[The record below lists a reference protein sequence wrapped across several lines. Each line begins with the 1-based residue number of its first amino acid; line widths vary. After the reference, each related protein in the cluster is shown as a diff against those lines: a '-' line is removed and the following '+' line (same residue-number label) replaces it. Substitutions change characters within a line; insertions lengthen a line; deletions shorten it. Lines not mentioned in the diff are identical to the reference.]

1 MKFTLLWLKNFLDTD
16 ASLEE
21 IVNRLTMIG
30 LEVEE
35 VIDKRTELVDF
46 EIAQILET
54 TNHPDADKL
63 KICKVQTSSD
73 IVTIVCGASN
83 ARAGIK
89 VVLAKIGAIIP
100 NGNFKIKQSKIR
112 GIDSS
117 GMLCSR
123 EELNIKG
130 DSSGIIELSDD
141 AVVGNNILEYFGFD
155 DPVIYIN
162 VTPNRAD
169 ALGVYGIAR
178 DLAASGMGVLKPL
191 EIPVIKEGFSS
202 DTKLMVLNEEACPF
216 FAIREIKNLKNQAS
230 PRWLQK
236 YLENIGVASISAI
249 VDVINYIAYSFG
261 QPMHAYDSDKIKGN
275 LSVNILDETEKFVAL
290 NDKEYGLNLGDIVI
304 RDNQAIHCLAG
315 IIGGKNSSCNESTN
329 RIFLEAACFDS
340 SYITRTGRK
349 MMIDTDSRYRFERN
363 VDREFTLKAL
373 DYATNLILMIC
384 GGECSVTQIAGNN
397 KLPTRIIDFPFD
409 FFVSRAGF
417 NIQEEEIIAILHK
430 LGFYCNNQKDKIEIT
445 IPSWRYDVS
454 IKEDIVEEIVRIYGY
469 DKIPLVPL
477 PVNNVQ
483 KIINR
488 EQRRFLDI
496 KRLLASNG
504 YTEVISWSFM
514 DSKKAKLFSELKDEL
529 TLQNPISS
537 DLDYMRPS
545 ILPNLL
551 KIACN
556 NINRSYKDLS
566 LFELG
571 PIFNDVDNIT
581 PTQSLAA
588 IRIGANQPKNIH
600 SIAREFNI
608 FDIKSDLE
616 SIFSYSSLEIDKC
629 QIQDTAPNYY
639 HPTRSAT
646 ISLGKNV
653 IVYFG
658 QIHPLIL
665 KTFDIECDVMAFE
678 MDLSKLPMT
687 KEKFGKKSKLKISDY
702 QMINR
707 DYAFIIEES
716 QKIGEILSFIKN
728 IDKNLIKN
736 VNLFDVYHGN
746 KIEKGKKSIAIS
758 VIIQD
763 DNKTLNEE
771 DINNVNKLIIDGV
784 RVKFKACLREE

>member
-141 AVVGNNILEYFGFD
+141 AVIGNNILEYFGFD
-155 DPVIYIN
+155 DPVIHIN

-178 DLAASGMGVLKPL
+178 DLSASGMGVLKPL

-236 YLENIGVASISAI
+236 YLENIGVASISSI
-249 VDVINYIAYSFG
+249 VDVTNYIAYSFG

-290 NDKEYGLNLGDIVI
+290 NDKEYELNLGDIVI

-329 RIFLEAACFDS
+329 RILLEAACFDS
-340 SYITRTGRK
+340 IHITRTGRK

-363 VDREFTLKAL
+363 VDREFTLKSL
-373 DYATNLILMIC
+373 EYATNLILMIC

-477 PVNNVQ
+477 PANNVQ

-571 PIFNDVDNIT
+571 PVFNDVDNIT

-629 QIQDTAPNYY
+629 QIKDTAPNYY

-736 VNLFDVYHGN
+736 VSLFDVYHGN